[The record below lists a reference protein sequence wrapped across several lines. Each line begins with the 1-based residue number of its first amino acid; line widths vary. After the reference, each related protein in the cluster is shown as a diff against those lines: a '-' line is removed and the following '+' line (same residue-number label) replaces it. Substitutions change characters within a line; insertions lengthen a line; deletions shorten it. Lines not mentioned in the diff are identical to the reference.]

1 MQIDDGNDFLI
12 IYNGGSEKGE
22 MIEKLTG
29 KLNKTISILGNQ
41 IFVVL
46 NTNETITRQRS
57 FNVKILESMFFSNYY
72 VNYKTIWRNAKILI
86 FQFLAEKC
94 QYWLNETAGTLT
106 SPNFDSGIKKY
117 DHNLECLWII
127 SADLGS
133 YITLEIHNFYVMTN
147 LLICN
152 QCSIGMFETD
162 FIEINGC
169 SF

>member
-72 VNYKTIWRNAKILI
+72 VNYKTI
-86 FQFLAEKC
+86 
-94 QYWLNETAGTLT
+94 
-106 SPNFDSGIKKY
+106 
-117 DHNLECLWII
+117 
-127 SADLGS
+127 
-133 YITLEIHNFYVMTN
+133 
-147 LLICN
+147 
-152 QCSIGMFETD
+152 
-162 FIEINGC
+162 
-169 SF
+169 

>member
-57 FNVKILESMFFSNYY
+57 FNVKILEGMFF
-72 VNYKTIWRNAKILI
+72 
-86 FQFLAEKC
+86 F
-94 QYWLNETAGTLT
+94 
-106 SPNFDSGIKKY
+106 
-117 DHNLECLWII
+117 
-127 SADLGS
+127 
-133 YITLEIHNFYVMTN
+133 N
-147 LLICN
+147 LLCK
-152 QCSIGMFETD
+152 S
-162 FIEINGC
+162 
-169 SF
+169 

>member
-57 FNVKILESMFFSNYY
+57 FNVKILESMFFQF
-72 VNYKTIWRNAKILI
+72 TIWRNDKILI
-86 FQFLAEKC
+86 F
-94 QYWLNETAGTLT
+94 
-106 SPNFDSGIKKY
+106 
-117 DHNLECLWII
+117 
-127 SADLGS
+127 
-133 YITLEIHNFYVMTN
+133 
-147 LLICN
+147 
-152 QCSIGMFETD
+152 
-162 FIEINGC
+162 
-169 SF
+169 